1 MSRRTPRLHSFRT
14 RLTVTFTAAFLTAG
28 IVLLA
33 VVYIAVAHLFDT
45 AQHGGVNEFI
55 GTDGTVVAW
64 QSGDPLLEPGSVTYP
79 GELPTG
85 GIQGVID
92 RTQVTLRDDI
102 LAGLVWWCLGILAV
116 FAVFAAFAASRL
128 SRAALARIADITS
141 SARSITQHQL
151 DARLNLPG
159 PTDEI
164 KELGDTIDQMLDRL
178 EDSFA
183 RQREFIAN
191 ASHELRTPVAT
202 ARTALEIPL
211 EQGRVPTQLEPA
223 VTRALTA
230 TKRSETIL
238 NALLDLARAE
248 TSRLG
253 KPEPV
258 DLAAAIREA
267 LTDLDGLIVTRGLD
281 ITVETTDRPLT
292 ADKTLIE
299 QFLRNAIINAVRH
312 NIDKGQVSIRTLAH
326 ADGIDITISNT
337 GEPVDPDTIDD
348 LTAPFNHGRT
358 TRLAQDQNPGYGL
371 GLAIMKRIIERH
383 NGTLTIT
390 ARENGG
396 LVVHAHVPDL
406 ACQPRRD
413 WSRRSR
419 A

>member
-1 MSRRTPRLHSFRT
+1 MAERRPATRTGFRHIPRR
-14 RLTVTFTAAFLTAG
+14 AA
-28 IVLLA
+28 
-33 VVYIAVAHLFDT
+33 
-45 AQHGGVNEFI
+45 N
-55 GTDGTVVAW
+55 
-64 QSGDPLLEPGSVTYP
+64 
-79 GELPTG
+79 G